1 MSLQL
6 EVVALRPVPVKGGIG
21 KQVKTLKI
29 VSLSVSN
36 NWISMEFVSDDG
48 LQGLLLAKSR
58 SHTRILS
65 PSMCRAC
72 CAGVVLSTAFSSAK
86 PSNAIVS
93 LLRSI

>member
-29 VSLSVSN
+29 
-36 NWISMEFVSDDG
+36 
-48 LQGLLLAKSR
+48 GLLLAKSR